1 MKQVIHFEDIETGW
15 IRWGECD
22 AKIGIPSDPEDL
34 KVCPI
39 CQRQGFMKT
48 KITDIPVDPS
58 VAKVVA
64 FVKDKGDKTD
74 AETLERP

>member
-15 IRWGECD
+15 IRCGECD
-22 AKIGIPSDPEDL
+22 AKISIPSDPENL

-48 KITDIPVDPS
+48 QNH
-58 VAKVVA
+58 
-64 FVKDKGDKTD
+64 
-74 AETLERP
+74 